1 MSVIGN
7 KNAVGNKGGRPQEY
21 DRVLIA
27 SKMIEWAKQD
37 DSININKF
45 CAYNDIP
52 SRTMLEWV
60 DSDTEFSRAYD
71 KVKTFLAFRREEK
84 LNNGELHVKAFDLN
98 ATVYDRFTRHEKIQ
112 LDDLES
118 ARKQKE
124 AQAASKEEQDKANA
138 VVEAL
143 SRLQA
148 QFCIDESSSPETKP

>member
-1 MSVIGN
+1 MV
-7 KNAVGNKGGRPQEY
+7 AGRPQEY
-21 DRVLIA
+21 DRVKIA
-27 SKMIEWAKQD
+27 NDLIEWAKRS
-37 DSININKF
+37 DSINLNKF
-45 CAYNDIP
+45 CAYNDPIISP
-52 SRTMLEWV
+52 HAMLRWCREDDKFRT
-60 DSDTEFSRAYD
+60 AYE
-71 KVKTFLAFRREEK
+71 KAKTFLAFRREEQ
-84 LNNGELHVKAFDLN
+84 LSSGELHAKAYDLN
-98 ATVYDRFTRHEKIQ
+98 ATVYDQFHRAEKIE